1 MESTILGEQLMSEEK
16 YERLSL
22 SEYELI
28 GRALFELLA
37 DCPELPE
44 GVPLKYQTKEKGES
58 LSFMTFDSKRTSQ
71 NVHGGFTGEVNFQ
84 IAYKSFPTT
93 NGQRINAQSV
103 VDKIMKWLEEVRN
116 YPLLTDDRT
125 ITKISVS
132 SSEPFTDSGDTD
144 GNVVFA
150 ANAVMEYE
158 AE

>member
-1 MESTILGEQLMSEEK
+1 MSEEK

-44 GVPLKYQTKEKGES
+44 DVPLKYQTKEKGECI
-58 LSFMTFDSKRTSQ
+58 SFLAFDSKVKKYDIT
-71 NVHGGFTGEVNFQ
+71 GGFTAEVNFQ

-93 NGQRINAQSV
+93 NGQRMNAQSL
-103 VDKIMKWLEEVRN
+103 VDNIMKWLESVRD
-116 YPLLTDDRT
+116 YPLLTDGRK
-125 ITKISVS
+125 ITKITAS
-132 SSEPFTDSGDTD
+132 SSEPFTDSADND

-150 ANAVMEYE
+150 ADAVMEYRKKGVLL
-158 AE
+158 

>member
-1 MESTILGEQLMSEEK
+1 MSEEK
-16 YERLSL
+16 YEHLSL

-28 GRALFELLA
+28 GKALFELLA
-37 DCPELPE
+37 DCPELPD

-58 LSFMTFDSKRTSQ
+58 ICFLTFDSRRISQ
-71 NVHGGFTGEVNFQ
+71 NVQGGFTGQVNFQ

-103 VDKIMKWLEEVRN
+103 VDKIMKWFEGVRD

-125 ITKISVS
+125 ITKITVS
-132 SSEPFTDSGDTD
+132 SSEPFTDSADAD

-150 ANAVMEYE
+150 ANAAMEYE

>member
-1 MESTILGEQLMSEEK
+1 MSEEK

-44 GVPLKYQTKEKGES
+44 GVPLKYQVKEKGES
-58 LSFMTFDSKRTSQ
+58 VSLIIFDSRRTKQ
-71 NVHGGFTGEVNFQ
+71 NVLGGFTAQVSFQ

-93 NGQRINAQSV
+93 NGQRINAQAV
-103 VDKIMKWLEEVRN
+103 VDRIMKWLEEVRN
-116 YPLLTDDRT
+116 YPLLTEERT
-125 ITKISVS
+125 ITKISVLNFVS
-132 SSEPFTDSGDTD
+132 DMDSADDD